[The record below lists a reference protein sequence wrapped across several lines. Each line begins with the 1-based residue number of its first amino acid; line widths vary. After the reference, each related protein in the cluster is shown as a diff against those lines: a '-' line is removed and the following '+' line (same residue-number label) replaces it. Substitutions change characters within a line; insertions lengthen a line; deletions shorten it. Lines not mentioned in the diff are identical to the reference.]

1 MHVHYF
7 QFGAAALGGLA
18 AISAGLTQTRADNVN
33 HHVGNTDGDISL
45 LQLRV
50 SDLENTNGNIQSN
63 LNAAQIAAN
72 NAVTLAQL
80 DTVTTTT
87 KDAQRMIDRFCNS
100 VSCLS
105 GRVYLK
111 KSQNFGARSV
121 I

>member
-1 MHVHYF
+1 MHVLYF
-7 QFGAAALGGLA
+7 QLGAAALGGLA

-33 HHVGNTDGDISL
+33 HHVDNTDGDISL

-63 LNAAQIAAN
+63 LNRAQIAVN

-80 DTVTTTT
+80 DTITTTT

-105 GRVYLK
+105 ERVFPDK
-111 KSQNFGARSV
+111 
-121 I
+121 